1 MRRVSAAAFAAWGF
15 LLLAGVG
22 SALYVGREQLPRE
35 WTVRA
40 EALLGGVAI
49 DHGVRITMPDG
60 VALAA
65 SLYLPHTSQPP
76 LATVLIRL
84 PYDRLHYDE
93 AVRSALWFARH
104 GYAALVQ
111 DVRGKF
117 ASQGQFAPWEKAT
130 TDGVATLDWI
140 VRQGWSNGKVG
151 TFGCSALGE
160 IQYSL
165 ARARHPAHAAMIA
178 AGAGGAWGAAVPNL
192 DQGGF
197 HEGGVLQLA
206 STFGWSLQHGARD
219 PHQTLAE
226 RVDIPA
232 ALKSLPLQDMVSRLQ
247 AGHNVFTDYLHM
259 APADAG
265 WRRFDLVQ
273 PEDRVD
279 MPALVINSWGDPTI
293 EATLV
298 LAEKVRRD
306 ATAAGKAV
314 QQHVV
319 IPPGNHCDYI
329 GTMASGQFGVLDV
342 ANVKRPYGDW
352 YRRWFDLQLR
362 GVGPGLADLPAYQFY
377 VVGEGRWLAAS
388 QWPPEH
394 AQVERWALGSG
405 GRANSRDGD
414 GKLGPALGPALGL
427 GQGLAPAP
435 APANAAPFDRFVADP
450 MDPVPSRG
458 GPMCCTGNPADRPG
472 PADQADVERR
482 QDVLVYTSAPLQKPL
497 RIAGSLRAHL
507 SLSSS
512 APDADVV
519 VRLVHVWPDGRATNI
534 QEGALRLRYRNGPQ
548 RAAPLTPGQQVT
560 VEVPM
565 RSIAYYLPAGHRLR
579 LHVAGS
585 SFPRLE
591 RNLNT
596 GGNNF
601 DETRGVVAHNT
612 LHHAEGAGSWLELPV
627 LADAHARDV
636 DAGH

>member
-1 MRRVSAAAFAAWGF
+1 MRWRSVAAIAAWGVV
-15 LLLAGVG
+15 LLTGGV
-22 SALYVGREQLPRE
+22 SLLYVGRDQLPRE

-40 EALLGGVAI
+40 EALVGGVSI
-49 DHGVRITMPDG
+49 DHGVRIAMPDG
-60 VALAA
+60 VALAS
-65 SLYLPHTSQPP
+65 SLYLPRGPRQALP
-76 LATVLIRL
+76 TVLIRL
-84 PYDRLHYDE
+84 PYDRLRYDE

-104 GYAALVQ
+104 GYAVMVQ

-117 ASQGQFAPWEKAT
+117 DSQGEFAPWEHAT

-160 IQYSL
+160 MQYSL

-178 AGAGGAWGAAVPNL
+178 SAAGGAWGIAAPNL

-197 HEGGVLQLA
+197 YEGGVLQLA
-206 STFGWSLQHGARD
+206 TTFGWSLHNGARD
-219 PHQTLAE
+219 PKVALAE

-232 ALKSLPLQDMVSRLQ
+232 ALETLPLQDMISRLQ
-247 AGHNVFTDYLHM
+247 QGHNVFTDYLRLP
-259 APADAG
+259 PADVG

-279 MPALVINSWGDPTI
+279 VPALVINSWGDANI
-293 EATLV
+293 EATLL
-298 LAEKVRRD
+298 LAEKARRD
-306 ATAAGKAV
+306 GAAQGV
-314 QQHVV
+314 TLRQHVV

-329 GTMASGQFGVLDV
+329 GTMGSGKFGVLE
-342 ANVKRPYGDW
+342 VKNAQRPYGDW
-352 YRRWFDLQLR
+352 YLRWFNRQLR
-362 GVGPGLADLPAYQFY
+362 GTGEGLQDMPAYQFY

-394 AQVERWALGSG
+394 TQVQRWHLGSG
-405 GRANSRDGD
+405 GRANSRSGD
-414 GKLGPALGPALGL
+414 GTLSPTRGGG
-427 GQGLAPAP
+427 
-435 APANAAPFDRFVADP
+435 AAFDQFVADP

-472 PADQADVERR
+472 PAEQADVEQR
-482 QDVLVYTSAPLQKPL
+482 QDVLVYTSAPLTQPL

-507 SLSSS
+507 TLSSS
-512 APDADVV
+512 APDTDVV
-519 VRLVHVWPDGRATNI
+519 VRLVHVWPDGRATSI
-534 QEGALRLRYRNGPQ
+534 QEGALRLRYRDGPK
-548 RAAPLTPGQQVT
+548 RAAPLQPGQKVT

-565 RSIAYYLPAGHRLR
+565 RSMAYLLPAGHRLR

-601 DETRGVVAHNT
+601 DETRGAVARNT
-612 LHHAEGAGSWLELPV
+612 LHHADGAESYLELPV
-627 LADAHARDV
+627 LDDAHARDA
-636 DAGH
+636 DASH